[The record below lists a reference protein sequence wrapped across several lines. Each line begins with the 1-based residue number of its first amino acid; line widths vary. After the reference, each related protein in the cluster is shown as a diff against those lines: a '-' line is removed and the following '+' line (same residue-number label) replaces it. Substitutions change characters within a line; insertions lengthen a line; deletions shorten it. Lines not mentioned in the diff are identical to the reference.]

1 MKKINRSELLISVVI
16 AELTGA
22 LSALLAGGYSDF
34 YREIIR
40 PPFSPPGAVFPVVW
54 AVLYALM
61 GVSAYLVCNADEA
74 FTNARK
80 RALMLYAV
88 QLGVNFIWSILFFRF
103 RMFAAAAAVAVLLS
117 VLVLLMILQFGK
129 VRKSA
134 ARLNVP
140 YLLWSIF
147 ASYLAIGVWL
157 LNA

>member
-1 MKKINRSELLISVVI
+1 MKQINRSELWISVAI

-34 YREIIR
+34 YREVIR

-54 AVLYALM
+54 AILYALM
-61 GVSAYLVCNADEA
+61 GISAYLVYQADDA
-74 FTNARK
+74 FANARK
-80 RALMLYAV
+80 RALKLYAV

-117 VLVLLMILQFGK
+117 VLVLLMIVQFAK
-129 VRKSA
+129 IRKLA
-134 ARLNVP
+134 AWLNMP
-140 YLLWSIF
+140 YLLWSLF

-157 LNA
+157 LNP